1 MNDKLISEAYIYIL
15 ITCTCLVIL
24 GLIYECEVYK
34 IKKMIATILLAIA
47 FVYGLYGFFNIFT
60 T

>member
-1 MNDKLISEAYIYIL
+1 MNDKLISEAYIYI
-15 ITCTCLVIL
+15 LVIL

-34 IKKMIATILLAIA
+34 IKKMVATILLAIA